1 MCHQSVYA
9 SKNLDRNYKFKEVAP
24 PVLRLKAKREQL
36 IDHVDEGAEAAEQS
50 MHDKQKQK
58 RSPRKQRSA
67 KSRSRDS
74 RAE

>member
-1 MCHQSVYA
+1 MITRSIKGGDHAILVPPIRVRKQEPGQ
-9 SKNLDRNYKFKEVAP
+9 KLDKFKEVAP

-58 RSPRKQRSA
+58 K
-67 KSRSRDS
+67 
-74 RAE
+74 